1 MARPCGPRSREALN
15 AEGANQQAPCF
26 SAKLA
31 LFVTGC
37 AENRRNHPI
46 LGPSD
51 SWPPSLCPNQ
61 RYSSVCRGVC
71 PDQRDSKGGCPRIE
85 ALGVGFPW
93 REPLCLDTYVHLGSG
108 DLGPDPSTA
117 LCPGSAGTGQ
127 WGWRYLP
134 GGQGFCEDPMKELD
148 TRKVA

>member
-1 MARPCGPRSREALN
+1 MYDHAFHSSEARSPMARPCGPRSREALN

-37 AENRRNHPI
+37 AENGGNHPI

-51 SWPPSLCPNQ
+51 SWPPSLCPIQ
-61 RYSSVCRGVC
+61 RCSSVCRDVC
-71 PDQRDSKGGCPRIE
+71 PDQRDSKGGCLRTE

-117 LCPGSAGTGQ
+117 LCPGSAGAGP
-127 WGWRYLP
+127 WGW
-134 GGQGFCEDPMKELD
+134 
-148 TRKVA
+148 